1 MTVFK
6 YHILAT
12 VENHPDIPG
21 VNDRWMDIEIRVY
34 ESWRRKGYIAKV
46 LNWPASGVLH
56 CMYRLRGMR

>member
-6 YHILAT
+6 YRILAT

-21 VNDRWMDIEIRVY
+21 VNDRWMDIEIY

-46 LNWPASGVLH
+46 LNWPGVLH
-56 CMYRLRGMR
+56 RMYRLRGMR